1 MSVHPLVQSFYTRI
15 WNAGDERVEDLL
27 SEDFLFRGSLG
38 TETAGLAAF
47 LEYVRSVRG
56 SLAEYHCEI
65 LACVTELPQAF
76 ARMRFS
82 GIHIGTFRGFAPTA
96 KRVHWEGTALFT
108 FREHTICSLWVL
120 GDLAGLDEV
129 LRANQAA

>member
-1 MSVHPLVQSFYTRI
+1 MSVHPLVQSFYARI
-15 WNAGDERVEDLL
+15 WNSGDEYVEDLL
-27 SEDFLFRGSLG
+27 SADLSFHGSLG
-38 TETAGLAAF
+38 TETVGRLAF

-65 LACVTELPQAF
+65 LACVTELPRAF

-82 GIHIGTFRGFAPTA
+82 GMHAAPFRGFAPTG
-96 KRVHWEGTALFT
+96 KRVHWEGAALFT
-108 FREHTICSLWVL
+108 FRESTICALWVL

-129 LRANQAA
+129 LRANAAV